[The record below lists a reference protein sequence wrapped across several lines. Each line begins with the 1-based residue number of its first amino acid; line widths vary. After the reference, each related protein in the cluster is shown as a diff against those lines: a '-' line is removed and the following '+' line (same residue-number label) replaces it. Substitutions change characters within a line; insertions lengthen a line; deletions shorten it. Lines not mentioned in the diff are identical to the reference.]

1 MNSSPILIVPGEKK
15 SIFFEIFFKSLKSK
29 FFTSPLILICDK
41 KILNKE
47 IRKYKSNIYIE
58 QIKIEDIFS
67 KRFCKKE
74 IYLVHV
80 ENKNSN
86 KYIHNC
92 FKVAFELIKK
102 GLTKK

>member
-47 IRKYKSNIYIE
+47 INIEFDKQKELNKMIMRETSKQLDKFSNVFYNK
-58 QIKIEDIFS
+58 IK
-67 KRFCKKE
+67 
-74 IYLVHV
+74 L
-80 ENKNSN
+80 NST
-86 KYIHNC
+86 ISE
-92 FKVAFELIKK
+92 F
-102 GLTKK
+102 